1 VEGDFMDLDNKI
13 RTFFDE
19 LIEESKNIKNKVFT
33 NLRNV
38 ADNPAYIFDL
48 LKSYLL
54 NYTRSEPEIAYLE
67 EKKRA
72 IIKNLEEIKNFGY
85 EPQE

>member
-1 VEGDFMDLDNKI
+1 MDLDKTI

-19 LIEESKNIKNKVFT
+19 LIEEAPNIKNKVFT
-33 NLRNV
+33 NMRDV

-48 LKSYLL
+48 LKSFLL
-54 NYTRSEPEIAYLE
+54 NYTRVDPEIGYLE
-67 EKKRA
+67 SKRQA

-85 EPQE
+85 KPRE